1 MKAGLDLSRRSF
13 LAYGAAVSV
22 IVSPVSAWAKAKAP
36 TEKWLTFDNLHTGER
51 LKTAYWQNGRYLPE
65 SLKEINYILRD
76 FRTGDVKQIDR
87 KLLDLLNALVN
98 KVEAKEPFQVIS
110 GYRSPK
116 TNAMLNRKSSGVAKK
131 SYHMKGMAIDINL
144 PSFRLSHIREAALD
158 LERGGV
164 GYYPKSG
171 FVHVDVGPVRT
182 W

>member
-1 MKAGLDLSRRSF
+1 MKSGHDLSRRSF

-22 IVSPVSAWAKAKAP
+22 FVSPVSAWAKAKAP
-36 TEKWLTFDNLHTGER
+36 TEKWLTFDNLHTGEK
-51 LKTAYWQNGRYLPE
+51 LKAAYWQNGRYLPE

-87 KLLDLLNALVN
+87 NLLDLLNALVN

-116 TNAMLNRKSSGVAKK
+116 TNAMLNRRSGRVAKK

-144 PSFRLSHIREAALD
+144 QSLRLSHIRKAALD
-158 LERGGV
+158 LQQGGV